1 MISINFTLFV
11 QILNFLVLV
20 WVFNRIFIR
29 PIMRNIT
36 AREKELVARQGS
48 VDLLRDETV
57 NREAAYKDKLKSVR
71 QTAAAKRDKLQGEA
85 KTEADR
91 VRRTAAE
98 KAAGV
103 MTKVRSEIEG
113 SVEETR
119 KALREKEE
127 ALATQLTEAVLGRKA

>member
-29 PIMRNIT
+29 PIIRNLE
-36 AREKELVARQGS
+36 AKER
-48 VDLLRDETV
+48 DLADRKGAVEVLQSEASD
-57 NREAAYKDKLKSVR
+57 REAAYQEKLRSVR
-71 QTAAAKRDKLQGEA
+71 SAATAKREELHSRAAKEAKRLRGEA
-85 KTEADR
+85 
-91 VRRTAAE
+91 AE
-98 KAAGV
+98 EAAGV
-103 MTKVRSEIEG
+103 MAKVRTEIEN

-119 KALREKEE
+119 RALREKEE